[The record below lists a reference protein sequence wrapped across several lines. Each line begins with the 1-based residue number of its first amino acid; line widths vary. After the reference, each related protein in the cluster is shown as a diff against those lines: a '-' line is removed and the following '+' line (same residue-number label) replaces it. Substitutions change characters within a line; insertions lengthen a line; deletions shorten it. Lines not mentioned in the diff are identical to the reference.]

1 MYWKINRVSKDNKI
15 NNSGQRLIDICK
27 NHNLFILNGRF
38 GQDNHIG
45 AMTFRNT
52 SVLDYAIVS
61 SNVFEILSD
70 FWIKEVDR
78 LFSDCHSLLSVSLHV
93 RYNSTIGKSQTNK
106 SRDQIPLGL
115 QILLQMEL

>member
-1 MYWKINRVSKDNKI
+1 MEKYNLQINRVSKDNKI

-27 NHNLFILNGRF
+27 KHLFILNGRF
-38 GQDNHIG
+38 GQDKHIG

-78 LFSDCHSLLSVSLHV
+78 LFSDGHSLLSVDLHV
-93 RYNSTIGKSQTNK
+93 R
-106 SRDQIPLGL
+106 
-115 QILLQMEL
+115 